1 MKKYLIIV
9 FLMAQ
14 GFANDTTNS
23 GQIGDDLL
31 NDFVKDVTSDMS
43 NPNAY
48 EEQSHFYNAHDHIT

>member
-1 MKKYLIIV
+1 MNKYLIIV

-43 NPNAY
+43 NPDAY
-48 EEQSHFYNAHDHIT
+48 EE

>member
-1 MKKYLIIV
+1 MKKYLIIA

-43 NPNAY
+43 NPDAY
-48 EEQSHFYNAHDHIT
+48 EE

>member
-48 EEQSHFYNAHDHIT
+48 EE